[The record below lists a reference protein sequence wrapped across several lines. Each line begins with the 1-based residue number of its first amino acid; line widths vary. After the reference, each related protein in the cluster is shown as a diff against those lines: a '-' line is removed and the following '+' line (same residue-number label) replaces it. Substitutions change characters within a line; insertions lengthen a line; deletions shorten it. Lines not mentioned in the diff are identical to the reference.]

1 MLWQVGFP
9 GPNFLWC
16 DWKALYR
23 LLQQREEGL
32 LSLFDFLRILFFS
45 IFVHPEYQWNRNW
58 HGPWWT
64 IMDHGPHSE
73 LWRWH
78 WIYLQRQH
86 FAHSCGLRSLWA
98 PSGWSKAP
106 AQKKGS
112 EGSGSTTC
120 GRSRALRAQT
130 CSKNWKHLIEALFLH
145 IWTCSELN
153 LIPFHIGL
161 QPLLQCRK
169 RSPGLWRPEGDEHV
183 SKILIWKMLR
193 SISICFYFNAKYT
206 ETFRKLEPWASG
218 ARRVCL
224 RAGLLATQEL
234 NETHSYR
241 KLGSVYIQCNLD
253 IKK

>member
-1 MLWQVGFP
+1 MCLRKVCFTRKEALWHTTSWTVESIKSIKSIAFVEPSKSWTLQLFPVCLSILLTAVGFAP
-9 GPNFLWC
+9 
-16 DWKALYR
+16 
-23 LLQQREEGL
+23 
-32 LSLFDFLRILFFS
+32 
-45 IFVHPEYQWNRNW
+45 
-58 HGPWWT
+58 
-64 IMDHGPHSE
+64 
-73 LWRWH
+73 
-78 WIYLQRQH
+78 
-86 FAHSCGLRSLWA
+86 LWA

-206 ETFRKLEPWASG
+206 ENIQKVGTLSVRSETCLPESWPSRNAG
-218 ARRVCL
+218 A
-224 RAGLLATQEL
+224 QW
-234 NETHSYR
+234 NS
-241 KLGSVYIQCNLD
+241 
-253 IKK
+253 

>member
-1 MLWQVGFP
+1 MASRLPRSELLVVRLEGPLPSLATERRRPSVTLRLSSYPFFSLYLCIRSISGIEIGMDHDGPSWIMDRILNFGGDTESTCSDSILLTAVGFAP
-9 GPNFLWC
+9 
-16 DWKALYR
+16 
-23 LLQQREEGL
+23 
-32 LSLFDFLRILFFS
+32 
-45 IFVHPEYQWNRNW
+45 
-58 HGPWWT
+58 
-64 IMDHGPHSE
+64 
-73 LWRWH
+73 
-78 WIYLQRQH
+78 
-86 FAHSCGLRSLWA
+86 LWA

-206 ETFRKLEPWASG
+206 ENIQKVGTLSVRSETCLPESWPSRNAG
-218 ARRVCL
+218 A
-224 RAGLLATQEL
+224 QW
-234 NETHSYR
+234 NS
-241 KLGSVYIQCNLD
+241 
-253 IKK
+253 

>member
-1 MLWQVGFP
+1 MPNGVPEKSVLHTEGGLMAHKLDCWVYRSLSPLLSSKSWTLQLFPVCLSILLTAVGFAP
-9 GPNFLWC
+9 
-16 DWKALYR
+16 
-23 LLQQREEGL
+23 
-32 LSLFDFLRILFFS
+32 
-45 IFVHPEYQWNRNW
+45 
-58 HGPWWT
+58 
-64 IMDHGPHSE
+64 
-73 LWRWH
+73 
-78 WIYLQRQH
+78 
-86 FAHSCGLRSLWA
+86 LWA

-206 ETFRKLEPWASG
+206 ENIQKVGTLSVRSETCLPESWPSRNAG
-218 ARRVCL
+218 A
-224 RAGLLATQEL
+224 QW
-234 NETHSYR
+234 S
-241 KLGSVYIQCNLD
+241 S
-253 IKK
+253 